1 MDLDD
6 LPDVVKIE
14 KRVINILVLENSLCL
29 VVIVVLLEGT
39 KEKVRVGTAY
49 LAPENDVSNRILS
62 EIHRIAW
69 IETIRIIGI
78 SSSTELVRDLIEDV
92 DEVNMNPQIIKEV
105 NRAFVRLKLRMNV
118 QISDPNQI
126 SKSVVSRT
134 MVNYKV
140 GQDNNRTSSNLDR
153 TVVIP

>member
-1 MDLDD
+1 MIRASTLGIITDTLLVRSVNVLIEKRWSMAKLLDLDD

-62 EIHRIAW
+62 EIHRIA
-69 IETIRIIGI
+69 
-78 SSSTELVRDLIEDV
+78 
-92 DEVNMNPQIIKEV
+92 
-105 NRAFVRLKLRMNV
+105 
-118 QISDPNQI
+118 
-126 SKSVVSRT
+126 
-134 MVNYKV
+134 
-140 GQDNNRTSSNLDR
+140 
-153 TVVIP
+153 

>member
-1 MDLDD
+1 
-6 LPDVVKIE
+6 
-14 KRVINILVLENSLCL
+14 
-29 VVIVVLLEGT
+29 
-39 KEKVRVGTAY
+39 
-49 LAPENDVSNRILS
+49 
-62 EIHRIAW
+62 
-69 IETIRIIGI
+69 
-78 SSSTELVRDLIEDV
+78 
-92 DEVNMNPQIIKEV
+92 MNPQIIKEV